1 MVVMDE
7 AFSVF
12 VRFVV
17 PFVWRSEAK
26 TTAKFR
32 GFSATEAG
40 SALDMLKAAELEKD
54 PRRRRLFFRHA
65 LDEARHSNYFRDQ
78 ARNIEPD
85 VTAGEG
91 KYNLIHATRQNLY
104 QNLCLMDFVAFVYI
118 AEKRGE
124 AHFRS
129 LMSYFKD
136 RPAIHDMFA
145 RIVKDEQFH
154 VRYSKRLLDEWS
166 REGRGGEVKTALRN
180 IQLNRAWGAWR
191 RQGRRLGDLTSRLV
205 LRIAYFI
212 VVPPFSLMQYLLQKT
227 STPGWKHAEQ
237 TTLNAEE
244 IQRMY

>member
-7 AFSVF
+7 AFSLF
-12 VRFVV
+12 VRFMA
-17 PFVWRSEAK
+17 PFVWRSERK

-32 GFSATEAG
+32 SFSATEAG

-78 ARNIEPD
+78 ARNMDPEFASRD
-85 VTAGEG
+85 G

-104 QNLCLMDFVAFVYI
+104 QNLCLTEFVAFVYI

-129 LMSYFKD
+129 LMTHFKD
-136 RPAIHDMFA
+136 QPAVYDMFV

-154 VRYSKRLLDEWS
+154 VRYSKRLLKEWS
-166 REGRGGEVKTALRN
+166 GAGRAGEVRAALRK

-191 RQGRRLGDLTSRLV
+191 RQGRRLGDLTSRLA
-205 LRIAYFI
+205 LKIAYFI
-212 VVPPFSLMQYLLQKT
+212 VVPPFSLMQYFLQRT
-227 STPGWKHAEQ
+227 SPRGWREAEQ
-237 TTLNAEE
+237 TTLNMEE
-244 IQRMY
+244 IKRMF

>member
-7 AFSVF
+7 AFSIF
-12 VRFVV
+12 VRFVA
-17 PFVWRSEAK
+17 PLVWRSETK
-26 TTAKFR
+26 TATKFR

-54 PRRRRLFFRHA
+54 PRRRKLFFRHA

-78 ARNIEPD
+78 ARSVDPD
-85 VTAGEG
+85 FKSGGER
-91 KYNLIHATRQNLY
+91 YNLIHATRQNLY
-104 QNLCLMDFVAFVYI
+104 QNLCLTEFMAFVYL

-124 AHFRS
+124 SHFRT
-129 LMSYFKD
+129 LVTHFKD

-154 VRYSKRLLDEWS
+154 VRYSKRILDEWS
-166 REGRGGEVKTALRN
+166 REGRGSEVKAAIRK

-205 LRIAYFI
+205 LKVAYFI
-212 VVPPFSLMQYLLQKT
+212 VVPPFSLMQYLLQRKQL
-227 STPGWKHAEQ
+227 PGWREAEQ
-237 TTLNAEE
+237 TTLNMQE
-244 IQRMY
+244 IRRMF

>member
-7 AFSVF
+7 AFSLF
-12 VRFVV
+12 VRFVA
-17 PFVWRSEAK
+17 PFVWRSEKK

-54 PRRRRLFFRHA
+54 SRRRRLFFRHA

-78 ARNIEPD
+78 AKSMDPD
-85 VTAGEG
+85 FAGREG
-91 KYNLIHATRQNLY
+91 KYNLIHATRQNLF
-104 QNLCLMDFVAFVYI
+104 QNLCLTEFMAFVYI

-129 LMSYFKD
+129 LMAHFKD
-136 RPAIHDMFA
+136 RPAVYDMFA

-154 VRYSKRLLDEWS
+154 VRYSKRILDEWS
-166 REGRGGEVKTALRN
+166 RGGRKSEVKAALRKV
-180 IQLNRAWGAWR
+180 QLNRAWGAWR

-205 LRIAYFI
+205 LKIAYFI
-212 VVPPFSLMQYLLQKT
+212 VVPPFSLMQYLLQRT
-227 STPGWKHAEQ
+227 SSIGWKQAEQ
-237 TTLNAEE
+237 TTSSMED
-244 IQRMY
+244 IRRMF

>member
-7 AFSVF
+7 AFSRF
-12 VRFVV
+12 VRFVA
-17 PFVWRSEAK
+17 PFVWRSETK

-40 SALDMLKAAELEKD
+40 SALDMLKAAELEND

-78 ARNIEPD
+78 AKGIDPD
-85 VTAGEG
+85 FTSRDG

-104 QNLCLMDFVAFVYI
+104 QNLCLTEFVAFVYI

-129 LMSYFKD
+129 LMAHFKN
-136 RPAIHDMFA
+136 RPAIHDMFT

-154 VRYSKRLLDEWS
+154 VRYSKRILDDWS
-166 REGRGGEVKTALRN
+166 RAGRGREVKAALRK

-205 LRIAYFI
+205 LKIAYFV
-212 VVPPFSLMQYLLQKT
+212 VVPPFSLMQYVLQR
-227 STPGWKHAEQ
+227 TPPRGWKEADQ
-237 TTLNAEE
+237 TTLNMEE
-244 IQRMY
+244 IRRMF